1 METVPFS
8 LSSSPSPSSLK
19 LTLPRDESNWDESN
33 WDHFAQP
40 STSAK
45 MLAELALRTTRANIA
60 RETQPRPSDKE
71 SFISRTKT
79 FLSQRRGKQPQAFGS
94 LRRQVRF
101 MTASKTSRAQHG
113 RGTRSLA
120 IGMFRR
126 GQVDDDP
133 SAERR
138 CMLVSTSSIGCPTLR
153 RSSPIPS
160 FDFLRGL
167 PLFYC
172 E

>member
-1 METVPFS
+1 MNRIGI
-8 LSSSPSPSSLK
+8 
-19 LTLPRDESNWDESN
+19 TLRSHQLLQKCWRNW
-33 WDHFAQP
+33 
-40 STSAK
+40 
-45 MLAELALRTTRANIA
+45 ALRTTRANIA

-79 FLSQRRGKQPQAFGS
+79 FLSQRRGKQPQAFGF

-138 CMLVSTSSIGCPTLR
+138 CMLDSTSSIGCPTLR
-153 RSSPIPS
+153 PLSQSHRLIFCEASPSSKFGYRFVSGPRDRVFIV
-160 FDFLRGL
+160 
-167 PLFYC
+167 
-172 E
+172 